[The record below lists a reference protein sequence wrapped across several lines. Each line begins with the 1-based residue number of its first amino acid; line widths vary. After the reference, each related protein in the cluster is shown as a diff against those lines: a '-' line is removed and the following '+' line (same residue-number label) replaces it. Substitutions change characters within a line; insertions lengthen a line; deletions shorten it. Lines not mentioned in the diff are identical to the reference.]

1 MKGNMFCDKQAGGCE
16 LLMEAPS
23 LNKPLAKILE
33 LWNHRL
39 HTIGRPQ
46 SGWPS
51 SERRSQPTR
60 WTPDSTMQ
68 DGVSVAEI
76 SVKGSNWTG
85 LQNGDCNTGSSGGDG
100 SSQLYELVK
109 TSSTNKT
116 GRSCSDPERAIQ
128 MTMMISQFGYCRTQN
143 TVSLHYKDKLVNA
156 VLKNCMLIR
165 VLRTSAGV

>member
-1 MKGNMFCDKQAGGCE
+1 MGD
-16 LLMEAPS
+16 
-23 LNKPLAKILE
+23 
-33 LWNHRL
+33 HR
-39 HTIGRPQ
+39 Q
-46 SGWPS
+46 SDG
-51 SERRSQPTR
+51 RSQTPR
-60 WTPDSTMQ
+60 LTPDSTMQ

-76 SVKGSNWTG
+76 SVKASNWTG

-128 MTMMISQFGYCRTQN
+128 MTMMISQFGYCQTQN

-156 VLKNCMLIR
+156 ILKNCMLIR